1 MNSTEFNA
9 TTYFDA
15 IYARPVILEAKKLT
29 QSFKHGKTERTILSV
44 FLSVC
49 TGSIF

>member
-15 IYARPVILEAKKLT
+15 IYARPVILEAKKT
-29 QSFKHGKTERTILSV
+29 YTKF
-44 FLSVC
+44 
-49 TGSIF
+49 